1 MVGARGGRLVGGVG
15 DRVSEFFFTM
25 NPNISFFFFFWSRGW
40 GGGGRVSEFSLQ
52 RIRF

>member
-25 NPNISFFFFFWSRGW
+25 NPNISFFFFFFGQGVV
-40 GGGGRVSEFSLQ
+40 GGGGVE
-52 RIRF
+52 